1 MLKRRGES
9 ASTCAVMSH
18 EAHRIAVLH
27 QRIFAGDAFVDGDQD
42 FFLPQQLEHVTKPAS
57 LPLNNLPNCHRGGEF
72 TCEVPLSIRSLKLSH
87 QCDRNHVACALSVPC
102 RAAWK
107 WPRNLGD

>member
-1 MLKRRGES
+1 
-9 ASTCAVMSH
+9 MSH

-57 LPLNNLPNCHRGGEF
+57 LPLNNLPNCHRAVSYTHLDVYKRQYQYSEL
-72 TCEVPLSIRSLKLSH
+72 VRSRECLFS
-87 QCDRNHVACALSVPC
+87 
-102 RAAWK
+102 
-107 WPRNLGD
+107 

>member
-1 MLKRRGES
+1 
-9 ASTCAVMSH
+9 MSH

-57 LPLNNLPNCHRGGEF
+57 LPLNNLPNCRRGGEF
-72 TCEVPLSIRSLKLSH
+72 SFEVPLFVRGLTLSL
-87 QCDRNHVACALSVPC
+87 QRNRNHATCVLPVDLP
-102 RAAWK
+102 
-107 WPRNLGD
+107 